1 VLDWWVHLVLLLG
14 GLGALML
21 GGVPV
26 AFAFLIVNVVG
37 GYFYMGGFKALP
49 QLVLSIFDSLA
60 TFVFAPVPL
69 FILMGAL
76 MFHSGIANRALNAFD
91 MWLGRVPGRLSLL
104 AVLAG
109 TMFSSLTGSSMA
121 NTAMLGSTLVPE
133 MQRRGYSKPMSV
145 GPILAAGALAIMIPP
160 SSLAVLLGSLAR
172 ISIADLLIAGILPG
186 FLMAALYA
194 VFIIGRCSL
203 NPEVAPAYA
212 VESGPLL
219 DKLVATAKY
228 ILPLGIIVFLVMGVI
243 ILGIATPTEAAA
255 LGAVGTFGLAAAYG
269 DVTWER
275 LRLSLIETVRVT
287 VAVFWI
293 IAGAAAFSQILT
305 FSGAG
310 PGLIGFVTGLDVSP
324 MMILLAIMLL
334 YLFLGCFMEQLAM
347 LMVTIPIIMPLVNT
361 LGFDPLWFGL
371 LVLITLEVAA
381 ISPPFG
387 LVLFVMK
394 GVAPKDVTMG
404 DIYLSAMPYIVCNL
418 IVLAIMIAFPALA
431 LWLPGLQ
438 SR

>member
-1 VLDWWVHLVLLLG
+1 
-14 GLGALML
+14 
-21 GGVPV
+21 
-26 AFAFLIVNVVG
+26 
-37 GYFYMGGFKALP
+37 
-49 QLVLSIFDSLA
+49 
-60 TFVFAPVPL
+60 
-69 FILMGAL
+69 
-76 MFHSGIANRALNAFD
+76 
-91 MWLGRVPGRLSLL
+91 
-104 AVLAG
+104 
-109 TMFSSLTGSSMA
+109 
-121 NTAMLGSTLVPE
+121 
-133 MQRRGYSKPMSV
+133 
-145 GPILAAGALAIMIPP
+145 
-160 SSLAVLLGSLAR
+160 VLLGSLAR

>member
-1 VLDWWVHLVLLLG
+1 MVDWWVHLILLLG
-14 GLGALML
+14 GLGTLML
-21 GGVPV
+21 AGVPV
-26 AFAFLIVNVVG
+26 AFAFLIVNIVG
-37 GYFYMGGFKALP
+37 GCVYMGGLKALP

-69 FILMGAL
+69 FILMGSL

-104 AVLAG
+104 AVMGG

-133 MQRRGYSKPMSV
+133 MQRRGYSKAMSM
-145 GPILAAGALAIMIPP
+145 GPILAAGGLAIMIPP

-186 FLMAALYA
+186 ILMATLYA
-194 VFIIGRCSL
+194 IFIVGRCSL
-203 NPEVAPAYA
+203 DPALAPAYS
-212 VESGPLL
+212 VEPGPLL
-219 DKLVATAKY
+219 AKLTATVKY
-228 ILPLGIIVFLVMGVI
+228 ILPLGIIVFLVVGVI

-255 LGAVGTFGLAAAYG
+255 LGTVGTFALAGTYG
-269 DVTWER
+269 DVTWAR
-275 LRLSLIETVRVT
+275 MRASLIETVRVT
-287 VAVFWI
+287 IAVFWI

-310 PGLIGFVTGLDVSP
+310 PGLIGFVAGLDVSP
-324 MMILLAIMLL
+324 MLILLAIMLL

-347 LMVTIPIIMPLVNT
+347 LMVTIPIIMPLVTT
-361 LGFDPLWFGL
+361 LSFDPLWFGV

-394 GVAPKDVTMG
+394 GVAPKHVTMA
-404 DIYLSAMPYIVCNL
+404 DIYRSALPYIVCNL
-418 IVLAIMIAFPALA
+418 IVLAVMIAFPSLA
-431 LWLPGLQ
+431 LWLPGL
-438 SR
+438 RGP

>member
-1 VLDWWVHLVLLLG
+1 
-14 GLGALML
+14 
-21 GGVPV
+21 
-26 AFAFLIVNVVG
+26 
-37 GYFYMGGFKALP
+37 MGGFKALP

-371 LVLITLEVAA
+371 LVLITLEAAA

>member
-1 VLDWWVHLVLLLG
+1 
-14 GLGALML
+14 
-21 GGVPV
+21 
-26 AFAFLIVNVVG
+26 
-37 GYFYMGGFKALP
+37 MGGFKALP